1 MSSKWSV
8 GWDTYLASQ
17 RNFIVANIDVRGT
30 GFQGEAFKH
39 AVYGQLG
46 TYEAADT
53 LHVIRELVTSVKFI
67 DQTKVCVWG
76 WSYGGYVTGMVMTKA
91 SDLISCGIAV
101 SPVTQWQHYD
111 TAYTERFMGL
121 PGHTDNWQGYMRYKI
136 LRRIRRGEIIWH
148 RKDMEL

>member
-1 MSSKWSV
+1 MRCEDNIV
-8 GWDTYLASQ
+8 GVFSAVFYKAPIPFLLAWCRYKLSLSYHCLVNQ
-17 RNFIVANIDVRGT
+17 C
-30 GFQGEAFKH
+30 
-39 AVYGQLG
+39 
-46 TYEAADT
+46 
-53 LHVIRELVTSVKFI
+53 IRELVTDVKFI

-121 PGHTDNWQGYMRYKI
+121 PGHMDNWQGYMR
-136 LRRIRRGEIIWH
+136 
-148 RKDMEL
+148 